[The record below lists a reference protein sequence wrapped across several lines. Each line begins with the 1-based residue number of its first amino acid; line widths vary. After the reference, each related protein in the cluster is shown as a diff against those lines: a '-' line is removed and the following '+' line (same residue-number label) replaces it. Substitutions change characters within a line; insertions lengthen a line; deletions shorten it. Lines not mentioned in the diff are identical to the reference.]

1 MAKGLDSINNA
12 LRSFNSLGGGLAA
25 APSLDLI
32 GANIPFAPLISFR
45 DYFLDNFNQ
54 WTNALPLNTQFIIL
68 FDNYPPG
75 LSTANLRNLEP
86 IVNSSGHDIDIA
98 SAILTNA
105 KNQSIIGCIFANGFQ
120 IGSEQL
126 EATEA
131 TIDNNRGF
139 IPGTILG
146 GRSGFSGNQFQI
158 NFRETNTS
166 FTDIIMRPW
175 LIMAAHHGYVAR
187 NKSLTTEAEK
197 DMKCNIT
204 ILQYTR
210 SDKGLSQIPR
220 KTWRFFNCIPTSLD
234 TRQHTYTDD
243 EAIQNYNVSFAYD
256 KYEISNNLYL
266 TVDQF
271 IKNLNPFGF

>member
-12 LRSFNSLGGGLAA
+12 IRSFNSLGGGLAA

-32 GANIPFAPLISFR
+32 GANIPFAPLVSFR

-54 WTNALPLNTQFIIL
+54 WTNAIPLNTQFVIL
-68 FDNYPPG
+68 IENYPPG
-75 LSTANLRNLEP
+75 LSTTNLRNLEP
-86 IVNSSGHDIDIA
+86 ITVSNGFDIDIA
-98 SAILTNA
+98 SSILTNA

-126 EATEA
+126 EAQEA
-131 TIDNNRGF
+131 PIDNNRGF

-146 GRSGFSGNQFQI
+146 NRAGFAGNQFQI

-166 FTDIIMRPW
+166 FTDVIMRPW

-187 NKSLTTEAEK
+187 DPGSTSESEK

-204 ILQYTR
+204 ILQYSR

-220 KTWRFFNCIPTSLD
+220 KTWRFFNCVPTSLD
-234 TRQHTYTDD
+234 TRTHTYGDD
-243 EAIQNYNVSFAYD
+243 EGVQNFNVSFAYD
-256 KYEISNNLYL
+256 KYEVANNLYL
-266 TVDQF
+266 TVEQF
-271 IKNLNPFGF
+271 IKNINPFGF